1 MYVTLSSEFAPAPS
15 APDPNHQ
22 SEGTTRLPHGK
33 TQAAGTHLFREG
45 DPASS
50 IYEIVS
56 GVFRLTRVLG
66 NGRRQVIAFGFPGDT
81 IGFPKGACHHTDCEA
96 ITKAKVTAHRR
107 NALDTVDGDHLTR
120 HRLLHAA
127 LREISAMQ
135 DHFMMLAR
143 KSAKEKVASFLVTL
157 AERTGTPIGGYTTC
171 LLPMTRAD
179 IADFLGLSVET
190 VSRTLTSLRKENM
203 IALENTQ
210 TVLIRNMQALISA
223 SQASE

>member
-1 MYVTLSSEFAPAPS
+1 MYVTLSSEFAPATPARS
-15 APDPNHQ
+15 PNHQ
-22 SEGTTRLPHGK
+22 CAGIARLPHGK
-33 TQAAGTHLFREG
+33 TQAVGTHLFREG
-45 DPASS
+45 DAATS

-56 GVFRLTRVLG
+56 GVFRLTRVLD

-81 IGFPKGACHHTDCEA
+81 IGFPKGTYHHTDCEA
-96 ITKAKVTAHRR
+96 ITEAKVIAHRR
-107 NALDTVDGDHLTR
+107 NALDTVDGDHKT
-120 HRLLHAA
+120 HQRLLHAA

-157 AERTGTPIGGYTTC
+157 AERTGTPIGDYTTYS
-171 LLPMTRAD
+171 LPMSRAD

-190 VSRTLTSLRKENM
+190 VSRTLTSLRKANM

-210 TVLIRNMQALISA
+210 TVLIRDMRALISA
-223 SQASE
+223 SQVSD